1 MVHRHSMSGNYFQS
15 VSKVLPTAEVQFVI
29 EIPKKSIYNL

>member
-15 VSKVLPTAEVQFVI
+15 VSKVLTIVEDQFVI